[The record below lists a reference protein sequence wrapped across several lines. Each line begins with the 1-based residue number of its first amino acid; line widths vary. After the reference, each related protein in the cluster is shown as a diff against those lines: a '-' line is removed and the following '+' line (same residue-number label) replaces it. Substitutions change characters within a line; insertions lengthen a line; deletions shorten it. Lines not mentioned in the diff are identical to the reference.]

1 MPIKISPLLEC
12 YAESNAKLGEVFG
25 MKVAISEVLPRS
37 DTQDFI
43 MDLSPVPKC
52 LVVGTGSRQ
61 WVTEQINGKL
71 GCLFDCQLQEDGG
84 FISEIIRDQFL
95 AVNGTNEATWK
106 PFTERFNLSGSKI
119 LILPY
124 DCAEFIVGGP
134 NIWNLLSALTSFDL
148 DSLKPNQLSPM
159 RIATVD
165 VYVLPYK
172 KMLRVFCTPA
182 DGYFLFNT
190 VKTSIISGG
199 GISMG
204 FNPSIDSL
212 CVSN

>member
-1 MPIKISPLLEC
+1 MSIKISPLLEC

-25 MKVAISEVLPRS
+25 MKTVISEVLPRI

-52 LVVGTGSRQ
+52 LVVGGESRQ
-61 WVTEQINGKL
+61 WITEQIDGEL
-71 GCLFDCQLQEDGG
+71 GGLFDCHLQKNGG
-84 FISEIIRDQFL
+84 FIPEIIRDQFL
-95 AVNGTNEATWK
+95 AVNGTNEATWTS
-106 PFTERFNLSGSKI
+106 FTENFHASGSKT

-134 NIWNLLSALTSFDL
+134 NIWNLLYALTSFDL

-172 KMLRVFCTPA
+172 NMLRVFCTPA

-190 VKTSIISGG
+190 VKASIISGG
-199 GISMG
+199 GVSMG